1 MHKTPITV
9 AAAAAGI
16 LTFVV
21 GQQTPTSAATAVY
34 SVLTA
39 HEVAAAPAAASP
51 NADPTGDTHLTFQV
65 GTVGLLS
72 ISVPATA
79 DIGSV
84 AAAGTTSNWTTIGT
98 VTVTDNR
105 NPAGQGWVTS
115 ASATALMSGSNTI
128 PAADIEYD
136 PNASSITVTGG
147 ITATPTP
154 PSPPITMNTAATVM
168 TGTGGTAI
176 PSIVTWN
183 PELRINVPVTA
194 ANGVYTGTL
203 THSVT

>member
-1 MHKTPITV
+1 V
-9 AAAAAGI
+9 AASAAGI
-16 LTFVV
+16 LTSVLA
-21 GQQTPTSAATAVY
+21 QQTPTSAAVAVY
-34 SVLTA
+34 SAPTTRVM
-39 HEVAAAPAAASP
+39 AAVPAAASP
-51 NADPTGDTHLTFQV
+51 TGDPSGDTHLTFQV

-79 DIGSV
+79 NIGSV
-84 AAAGTTSNWTTIGT
+84 ATAGTTSNWTTIGT

-105 NPAGQGWVTS
+105 TPAGQGWVTS
-115 ASATALMSGSNTI
+115 ASSTALVSGANTI

-154 PSPPITMNTAATVM
+154 PSPPITMGSAATVM

-176 PSIVTWN
+176 PSIVTWD
-183 PELRINVPVTA
+183 PELRVNVPVSQ